1 MSLLPLNP
9 KRWTEGLIFS
19 NCTKLYF
26 RVYIAN
32 QNLEL
37 NFVKLL
43 YYLAANTTE
52 RITENQTFSQSF
64 HMILI
69 CASQR
74 VLHVRKL

>member
-1 MSLLPLNP
+1 
-9 KRWTEGLIFS
+9 
-19 NCTKLYF
+19 
-26 RVYIAN
+26 
-32 QNLEL
+32 
-37 NFVKLL
+37 
-43 YYLAANTTE
+43 LAANTTE